1 MDKDGVQ
8 QLKDSEII
16 KKTTEGFVRL
26 TNTFTVPEDSSDTV
40 VKVYMVMWHAK
51 GVMYGDM
58 AQLETGTSAN
68 RCNLIDNG
76 DFHLGTTEG
85 FEKNE
90 SNTDGLS
97 EVGIEDNIPIKSQL
111 W

>member
-1 MDKDGVQ
+1 
-8 QLKDSEII
+8 
-16 KKTTEGFVRL
+16 
-26 TNTFTVPEDSSDTV
+26 
-40 VKVYMVMWHAK
+40 MVMWHAK

-97 EVGIEDNIPIKSQL
+97 EVGIEDNIPIKVSF

>member
-1 MDKDGVQ
+1 
-8 QLKDSEII
+8 
-16 KKTTEGFVRL
+16 
-26 TNTFTVPEDSSDTV
+26 
-40 VKVYMVMWHAK
+40 MWHAK

-97 EVGIEDNIPIKSQL
+97 EVYFSNYLTEIQCLSIGPVQTE
-111 W
+111 

>member
-1 MDKDGVQ
+1 
-8 QLKDSEII
+8 
-16 KKTTEGFVRL
+16 
-26 TNTFTVPEDSSDTV
+26 
-40 VKVYMVMWHAK
+40 MWHAK

-85 FEKNE
+85 FEKMKATRMVFQKLE
-90 SNTDGLS
+90 SKIIFRLKVS
-97 EVGIEDNIPIKSQL
+97 F